1 MKASMET
8 ACALLKLLDEER
20 TDLEPAWNSFLTE
33 ASEKM
38 DLIKGVKWD
47 PTNEV
52 DKEIHDMQVG

>member
-1 MKASMET
+1 MKASLET

>member
-8 ACALLKLLDEER
+8 ACALLKFLDEER